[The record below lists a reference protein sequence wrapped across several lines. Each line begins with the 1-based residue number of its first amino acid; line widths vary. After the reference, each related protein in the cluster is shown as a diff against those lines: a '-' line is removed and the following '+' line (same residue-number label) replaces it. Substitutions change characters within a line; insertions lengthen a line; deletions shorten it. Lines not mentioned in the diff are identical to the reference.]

1 MEKKQEHDE
10 GWGGRGARAGSVE
23 GSGLEARRGR
33 GRRRGGGRASAR
45 RLVAHEEGVQNGD
58 DVHVYVGVA
67 KEGKGE
73 KREGRMEDGLA
84 KEERKEGRKLTQT
97 E

>member
-1 MEKKQEHDE
+1 M
-10 GWGGRGARAGSVE
+10 GGAEELERAQW
-23 GSGLEARRGR
+23 RGR
-33 GRRRGGGRASAR
+33 GWRLEGGEEGAEGKGGRASAR
-45 RLVAHEEGVQNGD
+45 RSVAHEEGVQNGD

>member
-1 MEKKQEHDE
+1 MSRFGQPPSPLS
-10 GWGGRGARAGSVE
+10 SVTSFMD
-23 GSGLEARRGR
+23 GP
-33 GRRRGGGRASAR
+33 
-45 RLVAHEEGVQNGD
+45 LVAHEEGVQNGD

>member
-1 MEKKQEHDE
+1 M
-10 GWGGRGARAGSVE
+10 
-23 GSGLEARRGR
+23 
-33 GRRRGGGRASAR
+33 
-45 RLVAHEEGVQNGD
+45 QNGD
-58 DVHVYVGVA
+58 DVRVYVGVA

-97 E
+97 K